1 LSKVLQRRNRVT
13 AATFPQRVMTP
24 TSGWGTLPLSPLSLD
39 GKAEALHGIVR
50 ARQIGNESDAPTA
63 KDVLAALD
71 AEAAEEDDDMSAEA
85 LGEG

>member
-1 LSKVLQRRNRVT
+1 
-13 AATFPQRVMTP
+13 
-24 TSGWGTLPLSPLSLD
+24 
-39 GKAEALHGIVR
+39 VR